1 MMPQV
6 NGFCAALAAILFL
19 VPRFSPAAEELPSA
33 VKDLVRRTE
42 AFLGPRTPAKLS
54 YNNISSLADAELA
67 GIRREFE
74 ASFPEAGDGTP
85 AEIRLT
91 LSENQSQYLL
101 TEEIRKGEESRV
113 WIAGWNRPAVSAASG
128 FGLTLE
134 KRLVWEQQEPILDLA
149 LSEDSML
156 VLSPSR
162 LALYE
167 RHGEAW
173 QQKGNLPFQ
182 PVNPWPRDLRGRL
195 RVAGERVQVFLPG
208 MECRGMATSNLSV
221 ECHASQDPWVLESGS
236 RGILLANFAPERN
249 YFDGHVVLQDG
260 SRRTMPPFYAAAAG
274 EDSGGTF
281 WLLSPV
287 EGQTGMFTAGF
298 EQVGTVP
305 SWGSDIVGISA
316 PCAGGSQ
323 VLATRPGDGNE
334 PDAIQAFSIVN
345 RAANPVAAPLA
356 FGGPITALWPATTST
371 ALAVTR
377 DPATGKYAAYLVTL
391 ACRH

>member
-1 MMPQV
+1 MMPPV

-19 VPRFSPAAEELPSA
+19 VPRFSSAAEELPGA
-33 VKDLVRRTE
+33 VRELTRRT
-42 AFLGPRTPAKLS
+42 AALLGPRAPAKVS
-54 YNNISSLADAELA
+54 YRNISSLADAELA

-91 LSENQSQYLL
+91 VSENQSQFLL
-101 TEEIRKGEESRV
+101 TEEIRRGEESRV
-113 WIAGWNRPAVSAASG
+113 WITGWNRPAASAASG
-128 FGLTLE
+128 FGLTME
-134 KRLVWEQQEPILDLA
+134 KRLVWEQEEPILDLA
-149 LSEDSML
+149 LPSNYML
-156 VLSPSR
+156 VLSPSE
-162 LALYE
+162 LTLYE
-167 RHGEAW
+167 RQGDRW
-173 QQKGNLPFQ
+173 QHKQNVPFA

-195 RVAGERVQVFLPG
+195 RMTGDRVQVFLPG
-208 MECRGMATSNLSV
+208 MECRGTAAGNLSV
-221 ECHASQDPWVLESGS
+221 ECHASQEAWVLESGS
-236 RGILLANFAPERN
+236 RAILLANYAPERN
-249 YFDGHVVLQDG
+249 YFDGHVLFGDG
-260 SRRTMPPFYAAAAG
+260 SRRAVPPFYAAASG
-274 EDSGGTF
+274 EDTGTTF
-281 WLLSPV
+281 WLLSLL
-287 EGQTGMFTAGF
+287 EGQTGIFTAAF
-298 EQVGTVP
+298 EPVGTVP
-305 SWGSDIVGISA
+305 SWGSDIVGINA

-356 FGGPITALWPATTST
+356 FGGPVTALWPATATA